1 MLIAAR
7 ERNAFSSEGR
17 SFLNEAC
24 SFEAPGMPFFLT
36 QLAEHSLSLLS
47 LQMRPSCARSLLRAP
62 VRQLWSSV
70 RPVPPDPILGLVARY
85 KKDPNPKAVNL
96 AQGAY
101 RDADGKPFVLS
112 SVVKAERRVLQKL
125 AEGSTNKEYLGSE
138 GNPDFLG
145 ASIKFAFGESSN
157 ALAENRVAAIQVRVN
172 LKTDT

>member
-1 MLIAAR
+1 
-7 ERNAFSSEGR
+7 
-17 SFLNEAC
+17 
-24 SFEAPGMPFFLT
+24 
-36 QLAEHSLSLLS
+36 
-47 LQMRPSCARSLLRAP
+47 MRPSSARSLLRAP

-70 RPVPPDPILGLVARY
+70 KPVPPDPILGLVARY

-101 RDADGKPFVLS
+101 RDGDGKPFVLS
-112 SVVKAERRVLQKL
+112 SVVKAERRVLQQL
-125 AEGSTNKEYLGSE
+125 AEGRTNKEYLGSE

-172 LKTDT
+172 LQTDTCDLYGPAGV